1 MKGHHQAFPPPSGLR
16 FLTDYEQYMDFSHYM
31 GKGLQQQGD
40 SSTHFKDLSGA
51 LGPRFQVFFFRI
63 SAKPEAAGRSRSH
76 EVNSFNVAGLND
88 WALKPINPSS
98 IIPSSCKRRYVK

>member
-51 LGPRFQVFFFRI
+51 LGPRFQVFFSDLRKTGGCGKKQI
-63 SAKPEAAGRSRSH
+63 TRSEQFQRCGS
-76 EVNSFNVAGLND
+76 
-88 WALKPINPSS
+88 
-98 IIPSSCKRRYVK
+98 